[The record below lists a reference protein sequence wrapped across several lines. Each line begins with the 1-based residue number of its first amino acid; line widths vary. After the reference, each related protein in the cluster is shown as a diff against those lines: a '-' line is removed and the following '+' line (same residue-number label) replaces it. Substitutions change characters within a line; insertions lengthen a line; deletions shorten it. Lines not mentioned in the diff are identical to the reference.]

1 VEDRCLVETRARSNL
16 FDLRGTTALVTGG
29 NSGLGLAYARGL
41 ARHGANVVIWGRDE
55 AKSERAAETLRAL
68 GATVARQKVDV
79 TDEHQVVRGFASAV
93 EMMGRINCV
102 IQNAGFSNPA
112 SSFLNMTSAQWSAQI
127 EVALTGGF
135 YTLREAA
142 RHMVKSAADGFRN
155 NSIILCGSGL
165 ISAGM
170 KGLEH
175 YAAAKAG
182 LAAMMRCMVAELSEH
197 GIRINMISPG
207 YTRTEIAVSQELVD
221 FIAKRTPLKRVAETE
236 DLEAAAVYLASP
248 GARHHTGDVLTIDGG
263 WLASYL

>member
-1 VEDRCLVETRARSNL
+1 MEDKCLSEPPILSTL

-41 ARHGANVVIWGRDE
+41 ARHGADIVIWGRDE
-55 AKSERAAETLRAL
+55 RKSACAGEALRAL
-68 GATVARQKVDV
+68 GAKVVCQKVDV
-79 TDEHQVVRGFASAV
+79 TDEQQVVRAFASAV
-93 EMMGRINCV
+93 DMMGHINCV

-112 SSFLNMTSAQWSAQI
+112 PSFLDLTSTQWTAQI
-127 EVALTGGF
+127 DVALTGGF

-142 RHMVKSAADGFRN
+142 RHMVMSAAEGFRN
-155 NSIILCGSGL
+155 NSLILCGSGL
-165 ISAGM
+165 ISAGL
-170 KGLEH
+170 KGMEH

-182 LAAMMRCMVAELSEH
+182 LAAMMRCMVAELSEY

-207 YTRTEIAVSQELVD
+207 YTRTEIAVSQDLVD
-221 FIAKRTPLKRVAETE
+221 FIAERTPLKRVAETE